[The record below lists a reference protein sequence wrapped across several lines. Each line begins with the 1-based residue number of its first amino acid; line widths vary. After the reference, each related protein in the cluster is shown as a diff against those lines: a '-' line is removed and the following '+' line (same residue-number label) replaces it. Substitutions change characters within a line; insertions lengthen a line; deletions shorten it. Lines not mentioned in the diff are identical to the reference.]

1 MIKLK
6 DLLWETEDY
15 RGSHMA
21 PDKTNAPLHD
31 MTQTQVYD
39 DDIYSNEAPRYYG
52 CNGGDRNDRMMIN
65 AIRYCRNKPN
75 VMVTIYRAIPNF
87 NKELEV
93 KLKYRKKLLDYVSTY
108 GFPPMLDVTARDE
121 FIKLGRNKG
130 NYIEKLLNDV
140 DSLQTKLKESKF
152 KIDAGD
158 WVTLSKDYAVLHGES
173 TLRGDYKI
181 LTKEVPARTLF
192 TDGNSIFEFGYDP
205 T

>member
-6 DLLWETEDY
+6 DLLWETGEY
-15 RGSHMA
+15 RGSHKA
-21 PDKTNAPLHD
+21 PDKTYAPLHD
-31 MTQTQVYD
+31 MTQVYP

-52 CNGGDRNDRMMIN
+52 HNGGDINDKEMIN
-65 AIRYCRNKPN
+65 TIRYYRNKPN
-75 VMVTIYRAIPNF
+75 VMVRIYRAIPNF
-87 NKELEV
+87 NKELET

-108 GFPPMLDVTARDE
+108 GFPPMKDVTARDE

-140 DSLQTKLKESKF
+140 NSLQTELKESKF

-158 WVTLSKDYAVLHGES
+158 WVTLSKDYAALHGES

-181 LTKEVPARTLF
+181 LTKKVPARTLF

>member
-15 RGSHMA
+15 RGSHKA
-21 PDKTNAPLHD
+21 PDKTDAPLHD
-31 MTQTQVYD
+31 MTQVYK

-52 CNGGDRNDRMMIN
+52 DNGGDINDRRVIN

-75 VMVTIYRAIPNF
+75 VMVSIYRAIPNF
-87 NKELEV
+87 NKELKT
-93 KLKYRKKLLDYVSTY
+93 KLKYRKELLYYVSTY
-108 GFPPMLDVTARDE
+108 GFPPMDDVTAIDE
-121 FIKLGRNKG
+121 FINLGRNKG

-140 DSLQTKLKESKF
+140 DSLQTELKESKLE
-152 KIDAGD
+152 INAGD
-158 WVTLSKDYAVLHGES
+158 WVTLNRDYAKLHGES

-181 LTKEVPARTLF
+181 LTKKVPAKTLF
-192 TDGNSIFEFGYDP
+192 ADGNSIFEFGYDP

>member
-21 PDKTNAPLHD
+21 PDKTNAPLHG
-31 MTQTQVYD
+31 MTQVYR

-52 CNGGDRNDRMMIN
+52 DNGGDKNDRMVIN
-65 AIRYCRNKPN
+65 AIRDCRNKPDA
-75 VMVTIYRAIPNF
+75 MVTIYRAIPNF

-93 KLKYRKKLLDYVSTY
+93 KLEYRKKLLDYVSTY

-121 FIKLGRNKG
+121 FIELGRNKG

-140 DSLQTKLKESKF
+140 NSLQTELKELKLE
-152 KIDAGD
+152 INVGD

-181 LTKEVPARTLF
+181 LTKRVPARTLF